1 MITQLTGSGY
11 GGRRYGSFAGRE
23 EVVVVPPVASEDTG
37 GSYQRI
43 RKQGR
48 KVRRVEDA
56 YREILLAKRALDR
69 NPSDSVELQARFIE
83 KTAVFRQNIDE
94 IDDISS
100 RIIAII
106 QAEQANK
113 AIEETLSAR
122 SRQEIQERLAD
133 TIETDLLL
141 LLMVV

>member
-1 MITQLTGSGY
+1 MIQLME
-11 GGRRYGSFAGRE
+11 RR
-23 EVVVVPPVASEDTG
+23 
-37 GSYQRI
+37 RI
-43 RKQGR
+43 
-48 KVRRVEDA
+48 RRVEDA
-56 YREILLAKRALDR
+56 YREILLSKRALDR
-69 NPSDSVELQARFIE
+69 ATNRDDSAELQARFIE
-83 KTAVFRQNIDE
+83 KTALLRQNIDD
-94 IDDISS
+94 IDDVSD

-133 TIETDLLL
+133 TMETDLLL